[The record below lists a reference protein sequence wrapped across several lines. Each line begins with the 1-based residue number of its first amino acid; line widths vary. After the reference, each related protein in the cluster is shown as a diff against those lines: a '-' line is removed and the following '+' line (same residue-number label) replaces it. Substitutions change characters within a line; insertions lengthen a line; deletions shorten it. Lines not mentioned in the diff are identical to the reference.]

1 MGIRLQLLKVSS
13 LLLLVPL
20 NVFGSIGN
28 ITTHE
33 GIGEIN
39 RGKDK
44 FVTESKLGIEQ
55 LDDIRTGN
63 GKIGITFEDSTKV
76 KISRNSSLIID
87 SFIYDAKTGKGALSL
102 KATIGTVRYASG
114 LIAKRNRKR
123 VKIST
128 PSANIAVRGTAFS
141 MTVDELGQSLIIL
154 LPNADGT
161 VGEIVVSTGMGMVIL
176 NQAFQAT
183 ATKSLEMT
191 PSKPVL
197 LDLNESQINNM
208 LLVTTPKN
216 IKDAFDNPLDFD
228 PLEFNE
234 LDIAVLDFNE
244 LDINELDV
252 DLLYNPLDDISD
264 HIDGRTA
271 GFNKVTQVNT
281 IITETEVRIIR
292 QVGDSIDIKTS
303 SDYAVEIN
311 LNQGQQLLIQTG
323 DNPTSFFDIYQN

>member
-1 MGIRLQLLKVSS
+1 
-13 LLLLVPL
+13 
-20 NVFGSIGN
+20 
-28 ITTHE
+28 
-33 GIGEIN
+33 
-39 RGKDK
+39 
-44 FVTESKLGIEQ
+44 
-55 LDDIRTGN
+55 
-63 GKIGITFEDSTKV
+63 
-76 KISRNSSLIID
+76 
-87 SFIYDAKTGKGALSL
+87 
-102 KATIGTVRYASG
+102 
-114 LIAKRNRKR
+114 
-123 VKIST
+123 
-128 PSANIAVRGTAFS
+128 

-271 GFNKVTQVNT
+271 GFNKVTSVNT
-281 IITETEVRIIR
+281 IITETGVRIIR

-303 SDYAVEIN
+303 SDYSVEIN

>member
-1 MGIRLQLLKVSS
+1 MVVLGLLLRSS
-13 LLLLVPL
+13 LLLLSL

-76 KISRNSSLIID
+76 KISKNSSLIID

-154 LPNADGT
+154 LPNVDGS
-161 VGEIVVSTGMGMVIL
+161 VGEISVSTGMGMVIL

-208 LLVTTPKN
+208 LLVEKPKE
-216 IKDAFDNPLDFD
+216 IDEGDNPLDFN
-228 PLEFNE
+228 PLDFNE

-252 DLLYNPLDDISD
+252 DLLYNPFDDLTVG

-281 IITETEVRIIR
+281 IITETQVRIVR
-292 QVGDSIDIKTS
+292 QVGDYIDIKMDSTY
-303 SDYAVEIN
+303 DYEIN
-311 LNQGQQLLIQTG
+311 LNQGQQILIQTG
-323 DNPTSFFDIYQN
+323 DNPSSFFDITQN